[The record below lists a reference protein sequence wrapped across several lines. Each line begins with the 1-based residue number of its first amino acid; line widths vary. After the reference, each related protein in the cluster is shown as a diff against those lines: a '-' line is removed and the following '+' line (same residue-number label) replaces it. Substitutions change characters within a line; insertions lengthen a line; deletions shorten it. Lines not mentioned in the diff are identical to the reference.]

1 MSLFDKKVRMTSP
14 KGVAI
19 WPSLHAPDTRFK
31 EDGEYKTNL
40 RIAPGPDAD
49 KLEDRLQELFD
60 GSKAAMQA
68 ENPGKTIEMSKHLPF
83 AREEDGSL
91 VIKTKA
97 RAGGISRKSGKAWTF
112 RPAQFDG
119 QNNPVPRGTKVGS
132 GSIMRVNFEVSPYWT
147 SMIGCG
153 ITLRL
158 NAVQI
163 LKLVQFGA
171 DPEAMGFET
180 EEDSFDASATEFDV
194 AEETKDEFEAAE
206 ETKTDAPSG
215 TGPDF

>member
-1 MSLFDKKVRMTSP
+1 MSLFEKKVRMTSP
-14 KGVAI
+14 KGVAV

-31 EDGEYKTNL
+31 EEGEWKVNL
-40 RIAPGPDAD
+40 RIAPGQEAD
-49 KLEDRLQELFD
+49 DLEERLQELYD
-60 GSKAAMQA
+60 GAKEAMQA
-68 ENPGKTIEMSKHLPF
+68 ENPGKKLKMSEHRPF
-83 AREEDGSL
+83 AREDDGSL
-91 VIKTKA
+91 VIKVKSKA
-97 RAGGISRKSGKAWTF
+97 SGVSRKTGKNWTF

-119 QNNPVPRGTKVGS
+119 QNNPVPKGTKVGS
-132 GSIMRVNFEVSPYWT
+132 GSIMRVNFEVAPYWT
-147 SMIGCG
+147 KMIGVG

-180 EEDSFDASATEFDV
+180 EEDAFDSTASEFDV
-194 AEETKDEFEAAE
+194 AEDTKDEFEKAE
-206 ETKTDAPSG
+206 ETETKAPSG